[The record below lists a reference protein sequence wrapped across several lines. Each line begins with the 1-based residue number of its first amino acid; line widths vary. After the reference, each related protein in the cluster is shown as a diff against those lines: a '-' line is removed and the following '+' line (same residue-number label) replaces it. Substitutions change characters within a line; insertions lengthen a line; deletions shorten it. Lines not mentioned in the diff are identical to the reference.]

1 MEAYDLAIDSE
12 DNYLDQENIFY
23 IHPGRLPTLRCV
35 QNNSFNGCFIQ
46 NTPVSALS
54 SINLVTVM
62 EKMKQ
67 QAEIKVYVDQP
78 ITVMQ
83 DYDAKQI
90 EANLK
95 CAGFENIGIDSG
107 SYVKES
113 TGKTIETLVVT
124 ASKPVRNPNV
134 ASVTVT
140 TTTTTTTTKR
150 RK

>member
-1 MEAYDLAIDSE
+1 
-12 DNYLDQENIFY
+12 
-23 IHPGRLPTLRCV
+23 
-35 QNNSFNGCFIQ
+35 
-46 NTPVSALS
+46 
-54 SINLVTVM
+54 M

-95 CAGFENIGIDSG
+95 CAGFENVGIDNG

-113 TGKTIETLVVT
+113 TGKKIDTLVVT

-140 TTTTTTTTKR
+140 TTTTTTTKR